1 MAMDGDAAPETEVPR
16 VEDQVEETREAG
28 EVGEAGEAG
37 DAGEEE
43 ASGNQSKKRG
53 KPGKRQYEK
62 VKNLADFY
70 APAPYTSATK
80 GGGGKGK
87 SKGDGKGEFK
97 GDREDRKGKGKGA
110 YYQEGEAPSKGG
122 EREKGAE
129 ESSPSDLPGPAA
141 DGGDLSQGKGGAS
154 GKKKQGQFGSAGG
167 GGGGKSREG
176 GKDGGGG
183 KGRGKGA
190 GAGQAP
196 RKGGGAQFS
205 SGGGKGVRGPM
216 MPGGDMLD
224 GGADP
229 DSPKAP
235 GPQQRTQLMP
245 PKAGAPGPGG
255 LVMAGPPGAMPLH
268 YGAMPAYGA
277 MPGGQMAAIPYATA
291 MPSMG
296 YPMTGMAGM
305 GIMPYYVMP
314 QPNHAGMPAQPYMP
328 ATPQQLQQPPPMSPE
343 QRERLKTEME
353 KQIEYYFGME
363 NLLKDVYLRKHMNEE
378 GWVPISLLQ
387 GFPRIQQITHDPSI
401 LVDAIT
407 ASQLI
412 EISPQSTHMR
422 LKNEWPRWILAPQQG
437 ASAAPAGT
445 AAPQQRLTP

>member
-16 VEDQVEETREAG
+16 VEDEVGDAGDTGEVEAG
-28 EVGEAGEAG
+28 E
-37 DAGEEE
+37 AGEEE
-43 ASGNQSKKRG
+43 ASGTQSKKRG
-53 KPGKRQYEK
+53 KPGKRQYAK
-62 VKNLADFY
+62 VTNLADFY
-70 APAPYTSATK
+70 APAPYTSTTK

-87 SKGDGKGEFK
+87 SKGDGKGDFK
-97 GDREDRKGKGKGA
+97 GDREDRKGKGKGS
-110 YYQEGEAPSKGG
+110 YFNEGEAASKGG

-129 ESSPSDLPGPAA
+129 ESSLSVSPGPA
-141 DGGDLSQGKGGAS
+141 DGGDLLQAKGGAS
-154 GKKKQGQFGSAGG
+154 GKKKQGQFGSAAG

-176 GKDGGGG
+176 GKDGVAGKGRGGGG
-183 KGRGKGA
+183 KGG
-190 GAGQAP
+190 GAGQAQ
-196 RKGGGAQFS
+196 RKGGAQFS
-205 SGGGKGVRGPM
+205 SATPGKGIDGPTI
-216 MPGGDMLD
+216 PGRDMVG

-229 DSPKAP
+229 DALKAP
-235 GPQQRTQLMP
+235 GPQQRTQLMV
-245 PKAGAPGPGG
+245 PKAGVPGPGG
-255 LVMAGPPGAMPLH
+255 LVMAPPGAMPLH

-291 MPSMG
+291 MPSMA
-296 YPMTGMAGM
+296 YPMQGMAGM

-314 QPNHAGMPAQPYMP
+314 QPNHAGMPPQPYMAAP
-328 ATPQQLQQPPPMSPE
+328 PPQQLQQPPPVTPTE
-343 QRERLKTEME
+343 RERLKTEME

-407 ASQLI
+407 TSQLI
-412 EISPQSTHMR
+412 EISPQNTHMR

-437 ASAAPAGT
+437 ASAAPVAS
-445 AAPQQRLTP
+445 AAPQQRLNP